1 MDAVRAQLA
10 SNLRRHRRKAGLT
23 QERLAEVCDLHRTAI
38 GLLERGKRSPLL
50 ETLVI
55 LARGLELSSPA
66 DLLEG
71 ISCAPADDGSTDDG
85 STDDVPA
92 EDRSA
97 HGRPADSGAAD
108 AGSVDA

>member
-1 MDAVRAQLA
+1 MCPASRPDRKADKGLSTGVCFWGIVCDMDAVRAQLA
-10 SNLRRHRRKAGLT
+10 SNIRRHRRKAGLT

-50 ETLVI
+50 DTLVI

-71 ISCAPADDGSTDDG
+71 ISCAPTDDG
-85 STDDVPA
+85 S
-92 EDRSA
+92 
-97 HGRPADSGAAD
+97 AD
-108 AGSVDA
+108 A

>member
-38 GLLERGKRSPLL
+38 GLLARGTRSPLL
-50 ETLVI
+50 DTLVI

-71 ISCAPADDGSTDDG
+71 ISCAPTDDG
-85 STDDVPA
+85 SADGGP
-92 EDRSA
+92 A
-97 HGRPADSGAAD
+97 HGEAAGDGSAD
-108 AGSVDA
+108 A